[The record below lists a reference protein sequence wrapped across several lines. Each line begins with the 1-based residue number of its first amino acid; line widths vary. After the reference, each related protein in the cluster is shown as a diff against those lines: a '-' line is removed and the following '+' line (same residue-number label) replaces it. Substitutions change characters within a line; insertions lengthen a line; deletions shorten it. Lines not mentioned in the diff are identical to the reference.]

1 MDQEMSAF
9 RYLKLFMYFS
19 FSGRASA
26 KEYTIINLGGIT
38 LLLCSYILFGPPGIA
53 ALSLYLVLLIN
64 AAAVRRSHDIER
76 KNINIF
82 NRSNWGKLYYIDSDE
97 GSNKH
102 GPEPWDSK
110 RNLRIAQNQKEIE
123 KLLTLNRNSKKRD
136 KELNAV
142 INRLSIVDNDRLSLD
157 LLDFLFDDRIV
168 LYRDHRNI
176 TIGDIC
182 LYVMILQ
189 LLPPQYYWDREA
201 FRSPYRTGKDG
212 KEHLRPFTFNHD
224 FEFSLFTK
232 TELKKFIEENKSTEL
247 YLLRQKVMKRI
258 IEMETQI
265 GFTNDINEQAVM
277 EPLKRLLNGI
287 ESIV

>member
-64 AAAVRRSHDIER
+64 AAAVRRSHDIES

-82 NRSNWGKLYYIDSDE
+82 NRSNWGKLYYIESDE
-97 GSNKH
+97 GSNKY

-110 RNLRIAQNQKEIE
+110 RNLRITQNPKEIE

-136 KELNAV
+136 KELNTV
-142 INRLSIVDNDRLSLD
+142 IKRLSIVVR
-157 LLDFLFDDRIV
+157 
-168 LYRDHRNI
+168 
-176 TIGDIC
+176 
-182 LYVMILQ
+182 
-189 LLPPQYYWDREA
+189 LPP
-201 FRSPYRTGKDG
+201 
-212 KEHLRPFTFNHD
+212 
-224 FEFSLFTK
+224 K
-232 TELKKFIEENKSTEL
+232 T
-247 YLLRQKVMKRI
+247 
-258 IEMETQI
+258 
-265 GFTNDINEQAVM
+265 GFTNDVNEQAVM
-277 EPLKRLLNGI
+277 ESLKRLLNGI
-287 ESIV
+287 ESMFKPDAGIKYFNRQ